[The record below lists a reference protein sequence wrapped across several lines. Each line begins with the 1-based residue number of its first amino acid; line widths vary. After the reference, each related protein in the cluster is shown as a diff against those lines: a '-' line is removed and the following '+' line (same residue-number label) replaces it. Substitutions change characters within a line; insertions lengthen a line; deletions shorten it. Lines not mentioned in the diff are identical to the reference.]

1 MPVYKNAYLEKKI
14 NLSTGTGTCYGKRSV
29 KNDVLVVREACHRD
43 GAYNEKRPIMS
54 EACYE

>member
-1 MPVYKNAYLEKKI
+1 MPVYKNAYLEKKF
-14 NLSTGTGTCYGKRSV
+14 NLSTGTCYGKRSV
-29 KNDVLVVREACHRD
+29 NNDVLVVREACYRD